1 MSLCVLILVKSNWE
15 VIKVLDFMQHQE
27 SLIWAPGRT
36 VALCLFVCVCV
47 CMCCYNYYYLQQK
60 QNIVIDC
67 FYKTIIY

>member
-47 CMCCYNYYYLQQK
+47 YVLL
-60 QNIVIDC
+60 
-67 FYKTIIY
+67 